1 MKYLGVPIAPDRL
14 HVVDWAKLEEKYGK
28 KNLMYGR
35 GDLCPW
41 LAGQP

>member
-1 MKYLGVPIAPDRL
+1 MKYLGVPIAPGRL
-14 HVVDWAKLEEKYGK
+14 HAVDWAKLEEKYG